1 MALAPIP
8 QHNRSTLTEGMTP
21 SVHISYQVTIVA
33 NLMAFGRSA
42 ANIKRFGINTPHWRV
57 LGCIQQVGP
66 ATAADIVRL
75 VLQDK
80 GSVSRAIAG
89 LEKKGLIARLTNPA
103 HATSPYIWMTEKGQ
117 ALVDRIWPV
126 FCEQAELFTN
136 SLTGKEQKELCRL
149 LDKLYEHAEKV
160 RVQHGL

>member
-8 QHNRSTLTEGMTP
+8 EHDRSTLTAGMTP
-21 SVHISYQVTIVA
+21 PVHISYQVTIVA

-42 ANIKRFGINTPHWRV
+42 ANIRRFGINTPHWRV
-57 LGCIQQVGP
+57 LGCIWQVGP

-75 VLQDK
+75 VHQDK

-89 LEKKGLIARLTNPA
+89 LEKKRLIARLSNPS

-117 ALVDRIWPV
+117 ALVERIWPV
-126 FCEQAELFTN
+126 FCEQAELFTS
-136 SLTGKEQKELCRL
+136 SLTAKEQRELCRL